1 MVRRDKNQWLNL
13 FKKHEK
19 SGLTITEFCFNEG
32 VNNKYFSLRR
42 KQLGYKMAGGISKND
57 FVKVSVSKS
66 TQGFSLEYGEL
77 KLHWGELPPVAW
89 LCDFLKTLR

>member
-1 MVRRDKNQWLNL
+1 MVRRDKNQWLKL

-42 KQLGYKMAGGISKND
+42 KQLGYKVASTKSTND
-57 FVKVSVSKS
+57 FIKVSVSKP
-66 TQGFSLEYGEL
+66 THGFSLEYGDL
-77 KLHWGELPPVAW
+77 KLSWDELPPVAW
-89 LCDFLKTLR
+89 LSDFLKTLR